1 MKRNE
6 RMTNDALMSP
16 GQQQSSLSAVP
27 LAQLSQMRRITQS
40 QQGSRRQSQYQ
51 KQTFRQSWQQ
61 NPRNASNSECRNTTV
76 GHAQGKAKMRS
87 VMEKIVASELP
98 NTSQYQSAIFAG
110 SHQIESFR
118 LADNKANVQ
127 ARNTVISGAAS
138 QRRSPREAKTDAQSL
153 ADGQL
158 LNKDMKNLMTSGAA
172 QVNKKSQHIQSI
184 DSSMLN
190 NKEVIPNQR

>member
-1 MKRNE
+1 
-6 RMTNDALMSP
+6 
-16 GQQQSSLSAVP
+16 
-27 LAQLSQMRRITQS
+27 
-40 QQGSRRQSQYQ
+40 
-51 KQTFRQSWQQ
+51 
-61 NPRNASNSECRNTTV
+61 
-76 GHAQGKAKMRS
+76 MRS